1 MEGEKMTKEYD
12 HVLEAKKSVRAH
24 IDFFEALLK
33 HLKGP
38 DKVLRNRAVWAAWCL
53 HRYIN
58 DKMRGE
64 IQDAMEKNVP
74 KEGDNV
80 Q

>member
-1 MEGEKMTKEYD
+1 MTKEYD
-12 HVLEAKKSVRAH
+12 TVLEAKKSVKAH
-24 IDFFEALLK
+24 IEFFENLLQ
-33 HLKGP
+33 HLKGT

-58 DKMRGE
+58 DHLITDVNEAVR
-64 IQDAMEKNVP
+64 IHAP
-74 KEGDNV
+74 KAAENV